1 MEQRAS
7 FGRKA
12 IPGYA
17 PPVAPPL
24 SASEPPAAF
33 ARPVSRPDFAPPAK
47 VDFDSPWFKR
57 LIILLLTLPL
67 LILFVDS
74 LFSGTELI
82 TPIDHGGLVVMRS
95 LGAVDGLLLWFM
107 IRTQPAIRNRALPR
121 RMIVCIACPLIM
133 MLAFDSLSWRLANWG
148 AFGFSDAPFE
158 TATYPIKAVDYGRKG
173 RRDTVEIDPFKVGE
187 SSHLPLPSWQY
198 SQLRE
203 ANGFSCVTVQQRRSA
218 SGAIQ
223 VRTDGQYV
231 LREPAPLVITT
242 C

>member
-17 PPVAPPL
+17 PPSAPPL
-24 SASEPPAAF
+24 AAAEPAAAL
-33 ARPVSRPDFAPPAK
+33 ARPFTRADFDASTD
-47 VDFDSPWFKR
+47 VDLDSPWFKR
-57 LIILLLTLPL
+57 LLVILLASPL
-67 LILFVDS
+67 LILFIDS

-82 TPIDHGGLVVMRS
+82 TPIDHGGLVVMRG
-95 LGAVDGLLLWFM
+95 LGAVDGLLLWIM

-121 RMIVCIACPLIM
+121 RMIVCVACPLIM
-133 MLAFDSLSWRLANWG
+133 MIAFDSLSWRLANWG

-158 TATYPIKAVDYGRKG
+158 TATYPIKSIDYGRKG

-187 SSHLPLPSWQY
+187 SSHLPLPHWQY
-198 SQLRE
+198 RQLRE
-203 ANGFSCVTVQQRRSA
+203 ANGFACVTVQQRRSA

-231 LREPAPLVITT
+231 LREPAPLAITA